1 MGDLSEEEAA
11 AEEQGVSTGT
21 IDTIKVL
28 FGSSTAAFAY
38 LLMVLLYLP
47 CCAAIAAIYRE
58 VGTAWTLFAAAWTSV
73 LGYSAATI
81 FYRVATFAENPTYSI
96 VAIACCAAALVG
108 MYFWMRSF
116 AKREA
121 GKGPKVIPIYAK

>member
-1 MGDLSEEEAA
+1 
-11 AEEQGVSTGT
+11 
-21 IDTIKVL
+21 
-28 FGSSTAAFAY
+28 
-38 LLMVLLYLP
+38 MVLLYLP

-58 VGTAWTLFAAAWTSV
+58 VGAAWTIFAAAWTSV

-96 VAIACCAAALVG
+96 IAIGGCAAALVG

-116 AKREA
+116 AKRDA
-121 GKGPKVIPIYAK
+121 AKGPKVIPIYANK